1 MASNSSS
8 TDTDHASLLARIAAL
23 ELENKLLRESI
34 DKKQPSP
41 GSVDSNHAPDTKIY
55 FDGLRCSRF
64 DADAAAESLAGSLF
78 IPIDESSTSPFDRPK
93 SSLSQSLSV
102 RRSLLEQSLTANS
115 NRMLSRSLRDLN
127 LNANVLED
135 EVCFH
140 LDESN
145 RFSSLRNGIN
155 GPFDRLYQ
163 EDDSKAEED
172 TVTPNNNNN
181 DTTSNNPR
189 KIISASQSMPL
200 DSSSADSERRFT
212 DMNQLT
218 AGTISR
224 AMELQK
230 TIHVLNQLLV
240 RKTKSFGSSVVDGG
254 GSSRRAFSRFYLL
267 SADSSVVTRKSDD
280 WNNERSGRTYLDPIV
295 LRYADCVDRYPAVVD
310 NNLKSSNRHAM
321 STNELSIFCLLDGL
335 KIRLIPGVVEKL
347 DWMDEVDYKVLVV
360 SNKR

>member
-1 MASNSSS
+1 MTSNNSS

-41 GSVDSNHAPDTKIY
+41 GSVNSNHAPDTKIY

-64 DADAAAESLAGSLF
+64 DADSTAESLAGSLC

-93 SSLSQSLSV
+93 SSLSQSTSV
-102 RRSLLEQSLTANS
+102 RRSILEQSLTANS
-115 NRMLSRSLRDLN
+115 NRMLSQSLRDLN

-140 LDESN
+140 LDQSN
-145 RFSSLRNGIN
+145 RFSSLRNDMN

-163 EDDSKAEED
+163 EGDSKAEED
-172 TVTPNNNNN
+172 TVTPNNNN

-240 RKTKSFGSSVVDGG
+240 RKTKSIGSSAVDGG
-254 GSSRRAFSRFYLL
+254 SSSRRAFSRFYLL
-267 SADSSVVTRKSDD
+267 SADSRVVTRTSDD

-310 NNLKSSNRHAM
+310 NTLKSTNRHAM

-335 KIRLIPGVVEKL
+335 KIRLIPRVVEKL
-347 DWMDEVDYKVLVV
+347 DWMNEVDYKVLVV